1 MNEEDEDRF
10 ESAESLLA
18 RKFEY
23 ALQLKNAIRRLHGC
37 ESEYAG
43 REEVMETFQD
53 ETVWNGYV
61 EIFNISGHQQATRC
75 HAWSWAGEAH
85 KGEPFMVVLE
95 LPPVDSPE
103 AAVKAAIMQEIRSA
117 REERKRRDALNS
129 QTISTDDPTEESE
142 S

>member
-1 MNEEDEDRF
+1 MNETDYEDGF

-23 ALQLKNAIRRLHGC
+23 ALQLKDAIRRLHGC
-37 ESEYAG
+37 ESEYVG

-61 EIFNISGHQQATRC
+61 EIFNISGHPQATRC
-75 HAWSWAGEAH
+75 YAWSWAGEDDN
-85 KGEPFMVVLE
+85 GEPFIVVLE

-103 AAVKAAIMQEIRSA
+103 AAVKAAIMAEIQSA
-117 REERKRRDALNS
+117 RRKKKEGSPKLANDLS
-129 QTISTDDPTEESE
+129 
-142 S
+142 